1 MSLRPLVDAL
11 VTPFRRFPR
20 LRGSGMLRRTVM
32 PLQSSLE
39 VRTTRGFRME
49 LDIRDD
55 MQWGI
60 YLRRTW
66 EEQESKVLERALKR
80 ADVLFDVGANVGYF
94 SLVGSRAVG
103 PSGQVIAFEPLGR
116 NRERL
121 RRNLALNGISNV
133 RVVEYG
139 LADREAAVTAAVP
152 GHEFGMASVRAI
164 SAPSHQEEI
173 PLRRGDDLVA
183 ELSLPRPDVIKLDI
197 EGAEFQ
203 ALAGMPRVL
212 QGARVVL
219 VEITPPYLEEL
230 GASADAVRSLLQ
242 QHGFSDHTVVARIR
256 CWLDDGTE
264 FVQTNEVFA
273 RPGAITS

>member
-1 MSLRPLVDAL
+1 MSFAPLVGAL
-11 VTPFRRFPR
+11 VFPFRLFPR
-20 LRGSGMLRRTVM
+20 LRGSGVLRRTVM
-32 PLQSSLE
+32 PLQPSLA
-39 VRTTRGFRME
+39 VRTTRGFRMQ

-66 EEQESKVLERALKR
+66 EEQESRIMERALNPGG
-80 ADVLFDVGANVGYF
+80 VLFDIGANVGYF

-103 PSGQVIAFEPLGR
+103 PTGQVIAFEPLGR
-116 NRERL
+116 NLTRL
-121 RRNLALNGISNV
+121 RRNLMLNGAGNV

-139 LADREAAVTAAVP
+139 LSDREATVTAAVP

-183 ELSLPRPDVIKLDI
+183 DLSLPRADVIKLDI

-203 ALAGMPRVL
+203 ALAGMPRL
-212 QGARVVL
+212 LAGARVVL

-230 GASADAVRSLLQ
+230 GASADGVRGLLRQ
-242 QHGFSDHTVVARIR
+242 QGFSQHTVVARIR

-264 FVQTNEVFA
+264 FIQTNEVFA
-273 RPGAITS
+273 RPGALRS